1 MIVWTA
7 EGKAPEEST
16 VRRYDREGVKREE
29 IFLKE
34 DLNSQY
40 VEEIRYFLACLD
52 NRGTPALDCLGGK
65 RVLEIALAAREAACS
80 GVSVKL

>member
-1 MIVWTA
+1 M
-7 EGKAPEEST
+7 
-16 VRRYDREGVKREE
+16 KREE

-52 NRGTPALDCLGGK
+52 NRGTPALDGLGGK